1 MVSPRYSWLC
11 LRAIPADIPSPET
24 FVAQIMR
31 QDAAEGAGTV
41 RCQFV
46 VGFSRVFS
54 TPLPGFQLDSGL
66 LRVLLFGL
74 DDKTFFLQLRCTGI
88 RHQFE
93 RSFRHLPYQKI
104 VETETK
110 KLQD

>member
-1 MVSPRYSWLC
+1 MQQKV
-11 LRAIPADIPSPET
+11 PERSG
-24 FVAQIMR
+24 VNLLL
-31 QDAAEGAGTV
+31 
-41 RCQFV
+41 
-46 VGFSRVFS
+46 VFLVFFL
-54 TPLPGFQLDSGL
+54 PLLPGFQLDSGL

-110 KLQD
+110 KLQN